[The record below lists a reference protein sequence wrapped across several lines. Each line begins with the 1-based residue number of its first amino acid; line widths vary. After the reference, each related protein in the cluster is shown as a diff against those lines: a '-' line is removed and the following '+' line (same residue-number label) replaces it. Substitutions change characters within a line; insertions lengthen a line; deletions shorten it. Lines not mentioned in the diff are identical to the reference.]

1 MENETLIKDC
11 KAYIKEIFGNDSS
24 GHDYLHS
31 IRVYENA
38 LFILQDEKE
47 ADRLIVSLASLLHD
61 TDDVKLF
68 SENTNNENTR
78 KFLDAHDIDKDTRE
92 RIVQV
97 INEVSFKGKDT
108 KVPSTV
114 EGKIVQDAD
123 RLDAIGAIGIA
134 RTFMYGGSHNR
145 SIYSEDDGFK
155 DELTEEEYRHNSH
168 STRQHFYDKLLKLK
182 DMMNTNKGKE
192 MAEKRHEYMLGY
204 LEELEEEI
212 QGAKIKLPDDFN
224 KNGRE
229 KVLVSACLLGTAC
242 RYDGKSKKYDA
253 VKALCKYVDLIPV
266 CPEELGG
273 LSTPRAPSE
282 IKGSRVVNS
291 KGYDVTSNFEEG
303 AYWAMAAAK
312 SMGVRLAIL
321 KQSSPSCG
329 SKDVY
334 DGTFTNK
341 KIPGQGI
348 TAKKLISVGIQVIDE
363 NEAEILLKQLEDNE
377 EKM

>member
-1 MENETLIKDC
+1 MDKETLINDC
-11 KAYIKEIFGNDSS
+11 KAYIKEIFVNDSS

-31 IRVYENA
+31 IRVYENS
-38 LFILQDEKE
+38 LYILADERE
-47 ADRLIVSLASLLHD
+47 ADSLIVSLASLLHD
-61 TDDVKLF
+61 TDDAKLF
-68 SENTNNENTR
+68 PNNGNNENAIR
-78 KFLDAHDIDKDTRE
+78 FLDGHDIGKDTE
-92 RIVQV
+92 EKIITV
-97 INEVSFKGKDT
+97 INEVSFKGDET
-108 KVPSTV
+108 KIPSTI

-123 RLDAIGAIGIA
+123 RLDAMGAIGIA

-145 SIYSEDDGFK
+145 SLYSEDDGFK
-155 DELTEEEYRHNSH
+155 DGLSYEEYRNNNH

-182 DMMNTNKGKE
+182 DMMNTAKGRE

-204 LEELEEEI
+204 LDELEEEI
-212 QGAKIKLPDDFN
+212 QGTKIKLPEDFN

-242 RYDGKSKKYDA
+242 RYDGKAKKNDA
-253 VKALCKYVDLIPV
+253 VSALCKYVDLIPV

-282 IKGSRVVNS
+282 IRDSRVVNS
-291 KGYDVTSNFEEG
+291 KGYDVTENFEDG
-303 AYWAMAAAK
+303 AYWTLAVAK
-312 SMGVRLAIL
+312 TQGVRLAIL

-341 KIPGQGI
+341 KISGQGI
-348 TAKKLISVGIQVIDE
+348 TARKLIKAGIQVIDE
-363 NEAEILLKQLEDNE
+363 NEAEILLKQLE
-377 EKM
+377 